1 MATKN
6 RGIEIQVNKVGSW
19 PVPEGLL
26 ERGCREV
33 LYAEGIREGE
43 ISITLLDDE
52 GIRGLNQEYLGKDW
66 TTDVI
71 AFALQ
76 ARGDPVLGDVYL
88 GFEQAQR
95 QASELHIPLDEELLR
110 LAIHGALH
118 LLGYQHPEGEDRFDS
133 EMFLKQ
139 EELLNRVLSPPS
151 LEVHL

>member
-6 RGIEIQVNKVGSW
+6 RGIEIQVNKGGSW
-19 PVPEGLL
+19 SVPEGLL

-33 LYAEGIREGE
+33 LHAEGLREGE

-52 GIRGLNQEYLGKDW
+52 GIRALNQEYLGKDW
-66 TTDVI
+66 PTDVI

-76 ARGDPVLGDVYL
+76 AQGDPVLGDVYL

-118 LLGYQHPEGEDRFDS
+118 LLGYHHPEGEDRFDS

-139 EELLNRVLSPPS
+139 EELLSRVLSPPS